1 LAGNL
6 SGKIRVYKEKNM
18 KFFKTLLLIFL
29 APAISNGQESAY
41 LPGEKV
47 DYAIHYGVVQGGV
60 ASLEIKTDTLK
71 GKEVWHSVLIGR
83 TTGMADALFRVK
95 DIYES
100 YIEPESELPV
110 LSVRNIS
117 EGRYRKYNEVIF
129 DHYTRAD
136 SAILTSDLTGVHI
149 TEKSIHD
156 ILSCFY
162 YLRNHHLPEY
172 ANLKKGDMITIMTWF
187 TDELYPI
194 TLRYIGTSEIRTKVG
209 RMKCLKFN
217 PVTEVG
223 RLFKTED
230 DVSFWF
236 TADKNF
242 LPVRIRFDIFVG
254 AFIAEIVSY
263 EGLKYPLE
271 IKKKET
277 KQQQE

>member
-1 LAGNL
+1 MTKLFRIL
-6 SGKIRVYKEKNM
+6 LV
-18 KFFKTLLLIFL
+18 FLLIPLF
-29 APAISNGQESAY
+29 STGQEFVY
-41 LPGEKV
+41 QPGEKV
-47 DYAIHYGVVQGGV
+47 EYEIRYGFIQGGI
-60 ASLEIKTDTLK
+60 ATFEIMNDTLD
-71 GKEVWHSVLIGR
+71 GKEVWHSVLLGK
-83 TTGMADALFRVK
+83 TTGMADVIFRVK
-95 DIYES
+95 DVYES
-100 YIEPESELPV
+100 YIEPGSQLPL
-110 LSVRNIS
+110 LSIRNIQ

-129 DHYTRAD
+129 DHYTRSD
-136 SAILTSDLTGVHI
+136 SAILTSDLTGVHVA
-149 TEKSIHD
+149 EKGIHD

-162 YLRNHHLPEY
+162 YFRNNYLPGY
-172 ANLKKGDMITIMTWF
+172 PDLKKGDMITIMTWF

-194 TLRYIGTSEIRTKVG
+194 TMRFMGIEDIKTKAG

-223 RLFKTED
+223 RLFKTQD

-271 IKKKET
+271 T
-277 KQQQE
+277 KNKDTER

>member
-1 LAGNL
+1 
-6 SGKIRVYKEKNM
+6 M
-18 KFFKTLLLIFL
+18 KFFKALLLIIMVPLF
-29 APAISNGQESAY
+29 STGQEPAY

-47 DYAIHYGVVQGGV
+47 NYAIHYGLVQGGI
-60 ASLEIKTDTLK
+60 ATLELRPDTLN
-71 GKEVWHSVLIGR
+71 GKEVWHSVLLGK
-83 TTGMADALFRVK
+83 TTGMADAIFKVK

-110 LSVRNIS
+110 LSVRNIR
-117 EGRYRKYNEVIF
+117 EGRYKKYNEVIF
-129 DHYTRAD
+129 DHYTRSD

-149 TEKSIHD
+149 AEKGIHD

-162 YLRNHHLPEY
+162 YLRNHHLPNY
-172 ANLKKGDMITIMTWF
+172 ADFKKGDIINIMTWF

-194 TLRYIGTSEIRTKVG
+194 RLRYLGTDDIKTKLG

-254 AFIAEIVSY
+254 GFVAEIVSY

-271 IKKKET
+271 VKKKET
-277 KQQQE
+277 KQ